1 MHIPGILPAKRRAAR
16 ESTPEGDKSMGK
28 RTRPEGRG
36 WFRRLLSGTLAWLM
50 LLTALGGTALAAGP
64 AKDTV
69 SRAIAIVFDN
79 SGSMYAG
86 SNMAWCRATY
96 AIEVFASMMNQGDTL
111 QVFPMYEVTAKG
123 KSYTSQSPVTV
134 SGGGDIS
141 VIREMYT
148 PHAGDTPIETI
159 GDAHQALQRSSADEK
174 WLIVLTDGAE
184 FYENNVGLGSG
195 TAARLSEVLTE
206 YNKSANVLYLGIGS
220 VAVMPSV
227 TGNGQYQYY
236 ADKASNSA
244 DVLSKLTN
252 MCNMIFGRDE
262 LAAAGSQISFDVS
275 MNKLILF
282 VQGSSISGV
291 TLKDSS
297 GASVGNPS
305 LEYDPRYSEKGAG
318 TGIGSGTFGI
328 DTSLSGYIAIY
339 DMPLEAGTYTLGY
352 AGNVTNVSVYY
363 EPDVDLVAQLTDESG
378 AVVTA
383 SSQLYPGTYYLNYGL
398 VDKDGNMTTSA
409 LLGTTSYEVTY
420 ILNGKEEK
428 VSSDKSGQVALE
440 LKEGD
445 VLEGKIH
452 VSYLSG
458 YSITKDSSQLG
469 WPAGGFQVSPRPA
482 GTLELKVS
490 GGQASYSLSRLEET
504 PYQLQ
509 VWYDGA
515 QLTGQDL
522 EQVTFTAA
530 LEGGNAGYELV
541 REGNSCALYLRYA
554 GSAEAT
560 QCGDYHMTVQASYTD
575 EFGVPAQSNPAE
587 LDFTLEDDSYQLA
600 MDIQGAGYFVIGDLE
615 RSDPILV
622 KLTLS
627 GQPMTDEQ
635 LAATALTVEGGGL
648 TVTQE
653 PVPGQSAYA
662 LHIVKD
668 DQAVS
673 GRYNLHIRASTT
685 DQLGRQI
692 AAEGDKGVELQP
704 YPLWLRYLLIA
715 LIILLIIALILFY
728 LSRKILP
735 KKIAVNSAQTVFT
748 VDGEMVQGAAKCN
761 YSGGGKK
768 RGSIQVSTPA
778 YSGSP
783 LVKGGFAL
791 QLQAVTP
798 RRVKS
803 ARRRALVTSISPSNT
818 AALTSLSIGTHT
830 LVKSEEGNEIIW
842 VLDGKQVPS
851 PSAATKFEIG
861 GKPTCTF
868 IGETITGESFTLSV
882 QLQFK

>member
-1 MHIPGILPAKRRAAR
+1 
-16 ESTPEGDKSMGK
+16 MGK
-28 RTRPEGRG
+28 TARFYPKAWVQRILSGLLAMIL
-36 WFRRLLSGTLAWLM
+36 LLSA
-50 LLTALGGTALAAGP
+50 AVGTAGASGS
-64 AKDTV
+64 AKNSV

-79 SGSMYAG
+79 SGSMYMSG
-86 SNMAWCRATY
+86 NKAWCRATY

-111 QVFPMYEVTAKG
+111 QVFPMYEVTANG

-134 SGGGDIS
+134 SGGSDIS
-141 VIREMYT
+141 AIRDMYT

-159 GDAHQALQRSSADEK
+159 GDAHQALQRSTADEK

-184 FYENNVGLGSG
+184 FYENGAGLGSA
-195 TAARLSEVLTE
+195 TSARLSEVLTE
-206 YNKSANVLYLGIGS
+206 YNKSANVLYLGIDS
-220 VAVMPSV
+220 VAVMPTV
-227 TGNGQYQYY
+227 TSNGQYQYY
-236 ADKASNSA
+236 ADKAANSA

-252 MCNMIFGRDE
+252 MCNMIFGRDK
-262 LAAAGSQISFDVS
+262 LTASGNQISFDVS

-282 VQGSSISGV
+282 VQGSNISGV
-291 TLKDSS
+291 TLKDAS
-297 GASVGNPS
+297 GASVGSPS
-305 LEYDPRYSEKGAG
+305 LEYSPRYSEKGAG
-318 TGIGSGTFGI
+318 SGIGSGSFGI
-328 DTSLSGYIAIY
+328 DKSLSGYIAIY
-339 DMPLEAGTYTLGY
+339 DTPLEAGTYSLSYSGD
-352 AGNVTNVSVYY
+352 VSNVSVYY

-378 AVVTA
+378 AVIT
-383 SSQLYPGTYYLNYGL
+383 SSSELYPGTYYINYGL
-398 VDKDGNMTTSA
+398 VDKTGNMTTST

-420 ILNGKEEK
+420 TINGKEQT
-428 VSSDKSGQVALE
+428 VTSDKSGQVALE

-445 VLEGKIH
+445 VLDGKIH

-469 WPAGGFQVSPRPA
+469 WPSGGFQVTPRPA
-482 GTLELKVS
+482 GSLELKVS
-490 GGQASYSLSRLEET
+490 GRQDSYALSTLEDT
-504 PYQLQ
+504 PCQ
-509 VWYDGA
+509 VQVYYEGA
-515 QLTGQDL
+515 QLTGAAL
-522 EQVTFTAA
+522 EQVKFNAA

-541 REGNSCALYLRYA
+541 RDGDNCALYLRYA

-560 QCGDYHMTVQASYTD
+560 DCGDYHMTLSASYTD
-575 EFGVPAQSNPAE
+575 EFGVTAQSNEAAW
-587 LDFTLEDDSYQLA
+587 DFTLEDDSYQLA
-600 MDIQGAGYFVIGDLE
+600 MEFEGPGYFVIADLE
-615 RSDPILV
+615 NSDPILV
-622 KLTLS
+622 KLSLS

-635 LAATALTVEGGGL
+635 LAATTLIVEADGL

-653 PVPGQSAYA
+653 PLPGESAYA
-662 LHIVKD
+662 LHIAGD
-668 DQAVS
+668 EHAVS
-673 GRYNLHIRASTT
+673 GKYGLRVRAVTN
-685 DQLGRQI
+685 DQIGREI
-692 AAEGDKGVELQP
+692 SAEGTKQVELST
-704 YPLWLRYLLIA
+704 YPLWLRYLIIA

-735 KKIAVNSAQTVFT
+735 KKITVNSAQTVFT

-803 ARRRALVTSISPSNT
+803 NRRRALVTTISPSNT

-842 VLDGKQVPS
+842 VLDGKQIPS
-851 PSAATKFEIG
+851 PSAATNFEIG

>member
-1 MHIPGILPAKRRAAR
+1 
-16 ESTPEGDKSMGK
+16 MGK
-28 RTRPEGRG
+28 RTRPEGGRLP
-36 WFRRLLSGTLAWLM
+36 RRLLSWILAWIM
-50 LLTALGGTALAAGP
+50 LLTALGGSALAAGS
-64 AKDTV
+64 AKDTL
-69 SRAIAIVFDN
+69 SRSIAIVFDN
-79 SGSMYAG
+79 SGSMFAG

-96 AIEVFASMMNQGDTL
+96 AIEVFASMMNQGDEL
-111 QVFPMYEVTAKG
+111 QVFPMYEVTANG
-123 KSYTSQSPVTV
+123 KSYTSQSPVKV

-141 VIREMYT
+141 AIRDMFT

-159 GDAHQALQRSSADEK
+159 ADAHQALQRSSADEK

-184 FYENNVGLGSG
+184 FYENNLGLGSG

-206 YNKSANVLYLGIGS
+206 YNKTANVLYLGIGS
-220 VAVMPSV
+220 VAVMPTV
-227 TGNGQYQYY
+227 TGNGAYQYY

-262 LAAAGSQISFDVS
+262 LASAASQISFDVS

-291 TLKDSS
+291 TLKDAS
-297 GASVGNPS
+297 GASVGSPS
-305 LEYDPRYSEKGAG
+305 LEYSPRYSEQGAG
-318 TGIGSGTFGI
+318 SGIGSGPFGI

-339 DMPLEAGTYTLGY
+339 DMPLEAGTYSLGY

-378 AVVTA
+378 AAVTA
-383 SSQLYPGTYYLNYGL
+383 SSTLYPGTYYLNYGL

-409 LLGTTSYEVTY
+409 LLGSTSYEVTY
-420 ILNGKEEK
+420 TLNGREET
-428 VSSDKSGQVALE
+428 VTSDKSGQVALE
-440 LKEGD
+440 LQEGD
-445 VLEGKIH
+445 VLEGSIH

-458 YSITKDSSQLG
+458 YSITKNSSQLG
-469 WPAGGFQVSPRPA
+469 WPAGGFQVTPRPA

-490 GGQASYSLSRLEET
+490 GGQERYALSQLEEAS
-504 PYQLQ
+504 YQLQ

-515 QLTGQDL
+515 PLTGQDL
-522 EQVTFTAA
+522 ERVTFTAA
-530 LEGGNAGYELV
+530 LEGGNAGYEVV
-541 REGNSCALYLRYA
+541 RQGEGCALCLRYA

-560 QCGDYHMTVQASYTD
+560 QCGDYQMTVQASYTD
-575 EFGVPAQSNPAE
+575 EFGVTAQSSPAA
-587 LDFTLEDDSYQLA
+587 LAFAIEDDSYQLA
-600 MDIQGAGYFVIGDLE
+600 MDIQGAGYYVLGGLE
-615 RSDPILV
+615 NADPILV

-627 GQPMTDEQ
+627 GQSMTDEQ
-635 LAATALTVEGGGL
+635 LAATALTVDGDGL

-653 PVPGQSAYA
+653 PLPGQSAYA
-662 LHIVKD
+662 LRIVKD

-673 GRYNLHIRASTT
+673 GKYNLHIRASAT
-685 DQLGRQI
+685 DQLGREI
-692 AAEGDKGVELQP
+692 TAEGDKGVELSP
-704 YPLWLRYLLIA
+704 YPLWLRYLIIA

-735 KKIAVNSAQTVFT
+735 KKITVNSAQTVFT

-761 YSGGGKK
+761 FNGGGKK
-768 RGSIQVSTPA
+768 RGSLQVSTPT

-803 ARRRALVTSISPSNT
+803 ARRRALVTAISPSNT
-818 AALTSLSIGTHT
+818 AALSSLSIGTHT
-830 LVKSEEGNEIIW
+830 LVKSEEGSDIIW
-842 VLDGKQVPS
+842 VLDGKQIPS
-851 PSAATKFEIG
+851 PSAATNFEIG

>member
-1 MHIPGILPAKRRAAR
+1 
-16 ESTPEGDKSMGK
+16 MGK
-28 RTRPEGRG
+28 TARFYPKAWVQRILSGLLAMIL
-36 WFRRLLSGTLAWLM
+36 LLSA
-50 LLTALGGTALAAGP
+50 AVGTAGASGS
-64 AKDTV
+64 AKNSV

-79 SGSMYAG
+79 SGSMYMSG
-86 SNMAWCRATY
+86 NKAWCRATY

-111 QVFPMYEVTAKG
+111 QVFPMYEVTANG

-134 SGGGDIS
+134 SGGSDIS
-141 VIREMYT
+141 AIRDMYT

-159 GDAHQALQRSSADEK
+159 GDAHRALQRSTADEK

-184 FYENNVGLGSG
+184 FYENGAGLGSA
-195 TAARLSEVLTE
+195 TSARLSEVLTE
-206 YNKSANVLYLGIGS
+206 YNKSANVLYLGIDS
-220 VAVMPSV
+220 VAVMPTV
-227 TGNGQYQYY
+227 TSNGQYQYY
-236 ADKASNSA
+236 ADKAANSA

-252 MCNMIFGRDE
+252 MCNMIFGRDK
-262 LAAAGSQISFDVS
+262 LTASGNQISFDVS

-282 VQGSSISGV
+282 VQGSNISGV
-291 TLKDSS
+291 TLKDAS
-297 GASVGNPS
+297 GASVGSPS
-305 LEYDPRYSEKGAG
+305 LEYSPRYSEKGAG
-318 TGIGSGTFGI
+318 SGIGSGSFGI
-328 DTSLSGYIAIY
+328 DKSLSGYIAIY
-339 DMPLEAGTYTLGY
+339 DTPLEAGTYSLSYSGD
-352 AGNVTNVSVYY
+352 VSNVSVYY

-378 AVVTA
+378 AVIT
-383 SSQLYPGTYYLNYGL
+383 SSSELYPGTYYINYGL
-398 VDKDGNMTTSA
+398 VDKTGNMTTSA
-409 LLGTTSYEVTY
+409 LLGTTNYEVTY
-420 ILNGKEEK
+420 TINGKEQT
-428 VSSDKSGQVALE
+428 VTSDKSGQVALE

-445 VLEGKIH
+445 VLDGKIH

-469 WPAGGFQVSPRPA
+469 WPSGGFQVTPRPA
-482 GTLELKVS
+482 GSLELKVS
-490 GGQASYSLSRLEET
+490 GRQDSYALSTLEDT
-504 PYQLQ
+504 PCQ
-509 VWYDGA
+509 VQVYYEGA
-515 QLTGQDL
+515 QLTGAAL
-522 EQVTFTAA
+522 EQVKFNAA

-541 REGNSCALYLRYA
+541 RDGDNCALYLRYA

-560 QCGDYHMTVQASYTD
+560 NCGDYHMTLSASYTD
-575 EFGVPAQSNPAE
+575 EFGVTAQSNEAAW
-587 LDFTLEDDSYQLA
+587 DFAVEDDSYQLA
-600 MDIQGAGYFVIGDLE
+600 MEFQGPGYFVISGLE
-615 RSDPILV
+615 DSAPILV
-622 KLTLS
+622 KLSLS
-627 GQPMTDEQ
+627 GQPMTDQQ
-635 LAATALTVEGGGL
+635 LAATTLIVEADGL

-653 PVPGQSAYA
+653 PLPGESAYA
-662 LHIVKD
+662 LHIAGD
-668 DQAVS
+668 EHAVS
-673 GRYNLHIRASTT
+673 GKYGLHVRAVTN
-685 DQLGRQI
+685 DQIGREI
-692 AAEGDKGVELQP
+692 SAEDTKQVELST
-704 YPLWLRYLLIA
+704 YPLWLRYLIIA

-735 KKIAVNSAQTVFT
+735 KKITVNSAQTVFT

-803 ARRRALVTSISPSNT
+803 NRRRALVTTISPSNT

-842 VLDGKQVPS
+842 VLDGKQIPS
-851 PSAATKFEIG
+851 PSAATNFEIG